1 MNNEI
6 NIKLNFNSVNVVDT
20 TKNLNVKI
28 LMVKGEKGDPGSLS
42 NNYGTS
48 SEDGYSQDYL
58 NDKLVNVGTSEDS
71 NYRTNIL
78 SSRNI
83 FNINTIPSWFG
94 SDTTY
99 SVSNN
104 ILNVS
109 GKYFAGFLMNVA
121 PNTTYY
127 VKATRTINTSTTN
140 SGSIRIFQSNQS
152 TAITSHNTGNF
163 SFNSGNNTQVYVLFY
178 AGSGSN
184 GDVNFSNIIISEEDI
199 SYEPYIQKSINV
211 DNTKF
216 SDTINVGT
224 SINNSNRVNV
234 LFNPNLTQTTTYT
247 SGYRLNGDGTLLNET
262 SYSVS
267 DYIEVKENT
276 DYIFN
281 KDRIQYYNRVCF
293 FDSDKTCI
301 GQNSGTSATFTT
313 PADTKYIRYGWITIE
328 LTSLILE
335 EGTSILTPSIN
346 IDGEE
351 IYSKPVVLWS
361 NPSPRTQFASQTI
374 TLNDNISNYKYID
387 FIYYD
392 DVDAN
397 NIYTNRIYFY
407 QTKARLTAFIFY
419 SNNLYFR
426 QRAIQKSNDTQI
438 AINDNQQFYI
448 NNPATTTQNNG
459 CIPHQIIGYK

>member
-58 NDKLVNVGTSEDS
+58 NDKLVNVGTSVDT
-71 NYRTNIL
+71 NYITNIL
-78 SSRNI
+78 RSINLFDKSSGIITPGYYNASDNLI
-83 FNINTIPSWFG
+83 TTDATLSCQSIYIKVKPNTNYTISSNTITIYRICEYDINKSFITRQYNG
-94 SDTTY
+94 TASISYTITT
-99 SVSNN
+99 
-104 ILNVS
+104 
-109 GKYFAGFLMNVA
+109 G
-121 PNTTYY
+121 NTTEYIRMGG
-127 VKATRTINTSTTN
+127 TLTTVLD
-140 SGSIRIFQSNQS
+140 SLQIEEGS
-152 TAITSHNTGNF
+152 TAST
-163 SFNSGNNTQVYVLFY
+163 
-178 AGSGSN
+178 
-184 GDVNFSNIIISEEDI
+184 
-199 SYEPYIQKSINV
+199 YEPFIQKSINV

-216 SDTINVGT
+216 TDTINVGT
-224 SINNSNRVNV
+224 SINNSDRVNV
-234 LFNPNLTQTTTYT
+234 LFNPNLTPPTTYT
-247 SGYRLNGDGTLLNET
+247 SGYRLNGDGTLLNEA

-267 DYIEVKENT
+267 DYIEAKENT

-328 LTSLILE
+328 LTSLILQ

-351 IYSKPVVLWS
+351 IYSKPVVLWTNS
-361 NPSPRTQFASQTI
+361 NPSTTFNAQDI
-374 TLNDNISNYKYID
+374 NISNLSDFNYYEVSYKIHASQLNY
-387 FIYYD
+387 
-392 DVDAN
+392 
-397 NIYTNRIYFY
+397 Y
-407 QTKARLTAFIFY
+407 QTTGKIPRGINTCIGGGYARPNNTPRFY
-419 SNNLYFR
+419 SRYVEYSSTKLTFGNGYYSLNFTDN
-426 QRAIQKSNDTQI
+426 SNT
-438 AINDNQQFYI
+438 ANDILVPY
-448 NNPATTTQNNG
+448 
-459 CIPHQIIGYK
+459 QIIGYK